1 MPSVTRVH
9 SHESQVYI
17 DDTLIRGVQSFS
29 YENPKNVQ
37 ELRKLGSYKQE
48 DYVLTADQPIDTSI
62 DFIVNDHVLDTDG
75 NYLKFLSSD
84 ESTIKLK
91 DATATTTF
99 SKANLTN
106 FSLEFGVGEFVRG
119 NYGYQC
125 DSLSVSEGDSIVD
138 GDLDS
143 SEINIFR
150 PQDITLT
157 TTLDEGINSTDF
169 PIQSISLSVGIE
181 RRATIRVGQR
191 GAKRRYPVLPAQGS
205 LNVSV
210 IKNNVDDTM
219 DLSNLVTEKGN
230 FTFVISE
237 TALGTAS
244 ANPNLN
250 VVVHD
255 CFLNSV
261 NHSHS
266 LDDNATLEFSYT
278 FPISNDA
285 IEYYFS

>member
-17 DDTLIRGVQSFS
+17 DNTLIRGVQSFN

-48 DYVLTADQPIDTSI
+48 DYILTADQPIDTSI
-62 DFIVNDHVLDTDG
+62 EFIVNDHVLDKDG

-84 ESTIKLK
+84 ESSIKLK
-91 DATATTTF
+91 DATAETTF
-99 SKANLTN
+99 NKANLTN
-106 FSLEFGVGEFVRG
+106 FSLDFTVGEFAIG
-119 NYGYQC
+119 KYGYQC
-125 DSLSVSEGDSIVD
+125 DSLSV
-138 GDLDS
+138 DS
-143 SEINIFR
+143 SESYEDADIDSSKINIFR

-157 TTLDEGINSTDF
+157 TSLAEGINSTDY
-169 PIQSISLSVGIE
+169 PIQSASISVGIE
-181 RRATIRVGQR
+181 RRPTIRVGER

-205 LNVSV
+205 LNIS
-210 IKNNVDDTM
+210 ILKNKVEETL
-219 DLSNLVTEKGN
+219 DLSSLVAKKGN

-237 TALGTAS
+237 TALGSAS
-244 ANPNLN
+244 TNPNLN
-250 VVVHD
+250 IKVHN

-261 NHSHS
+261 SHSHS
-266 LDDNATLEFSYT
+266 LDDNASLEFSYT